1 MNKIMVVDDNMANLI
16 MAKKTLEDLYEVI
29 PVSSGISALECLKDM
44 PEPPDLV
51 LLDVDMPNVNGFQ
64 VISEMKN
71 VKKLMDIPIIFLTAQ
86 DDDTTELESY
96 NLGCID
102 YIKKPYT
109 SLMLRK
115 RVDLQIQLMEQNK
128 LLKSNAESLNGA
140 VQSKDKKFIELQY
153 GIVESFV
160 EILGRRDS
168 GQAEHAKRTEKMME
182 AFTAEIVRSGKYE
195 VNADDIALMNYAS
208 KIHDVGNL
216 SIKDSVLAIPYI
228 PLEEPDAI
236 KMHTLY
242 GAEALVKI
250 VNNQT
255 NNTFFKF
262 AYNMARSHHEKWDG
276 TGYPDRLM
284 REKIPFEARVLAI
297 VNTYDLFRTKVI
309 QVRPYTH
316 QEAMVRISTMK
327 GTYFEPLL
335 VDLFIKTANE
345 IEKAFMTK

>member
-1 MNKIMVVDDNMANLI
+1 MNKVMVVDDNMANLI
-16 MAKKTLEDLYEVI
+16 MAKKTLEDIYEVI

-51 LLDVDMPNVNGFQ
+51 LLDVDMPNMNGFQ

-71 VKKLMDIPIIFLTAQ
+71 IKKLVDIPIVFLTAQ

-115 RVDLQIQLMEQNK
+115 RVELQIQLVEQNRQ
-128 LLKSNAESLNGA
+128 LKEYTESLSGA
-140 VQSKDKKFIELQY
+140 VQSKDQKFIQLQY
-153 GIVESFV
+153 GLVESFV
-160 EILGRRDS
+160 EVMGRRDVQMS
-168 GQAEHAKRTEKMME
+168 EHAKRIEKIME
-182 AFTAEIVRSGKYE
+182 AFTAEIIRSKKYE
-195 VNADDIALMNYAS
+195 LNADELALMNYAA
-208 KIHDVGNL
+208 KIHDVGKL
-216 SIKDSVLAIPYI
+216 SIKDSILATPCI

-242 GAEALVKI
+242 GAEAMVKI

-255 NNTFFKF
+255 NNAFFKF
-262 AYNMARSHHEKWDG
+262 AFNMARSHHEKWDG
-276 TGYPDRLM
+276 TGYPDRLS

-297 VNTYDLFRTKVI
+297 ANIYDNFRTKVI
-309 QVRPYTH
+309 QMRPYTH

-327 GTYFEPLL
+327 GTFFDPSL
-335 VDLFIKTANE
+335 VDLFVKAAPE
-345 IEKAFMTK
+345 IDKAYMAK